1 MRFLFSST
9 DHKEKEGTEVF
20 SIIMQLSL
28 KLLFILKLCL
38 VVIPDSSRSRSF
50 IGSPN
55 GVDFSYR
62 YDSEWLGWKAKHE
75 KSYESNI
82 HELEKYVTWISNSA
96 LIEAHNKLSSDFGYT
111 LAMNQFGDL
120 VRSCKTGSNLLLLLA
135 QYRLH
140 QNITTAQDASISII
154 IMQSTTTLKQRQRK
168 MTKNST

>member
-1 MRFLFSST
+1 
-9 DHKEKEGTEVF
+9 
-20 SIIMQLSL
+20 MQLSL

-38 VVIPDSSRSRSF
+38 VVIPDSSRSL
-50 IGSPN
+50 IGPPN

-168 MTKNST
+168 TMKNST